1 MADPTAK
8 ELLALANS
16 RTDTVEGIVE
26 ALAKMTSEQEKGL
39 SRRLVDDVLAELEFD
54 PKGKLVNNARNIA
67 KLDRLLE
74 KVMKEHRDK
83 ETKALLAFVLASM
96 GTIAAF
102 NVKYFSAFT
111 TKKDA
116 TAMVKATDP
125 YVNAWLGIDNK
136 GKLKEGGYLDTLN
149 SDNTVRNKLR
159 DMMLRGLA
167 TGETLARLRK
177 GVRGYI
183 EGEPGKP
190 GALQARNDEVVNDV
204 FSKVDRYQA
213 NNVAAK
219 LDMNYAVYEG
229 GLIKTSR
236 KFCRERNGKVFT
248 RAEILKF
255 DPPTGKQPNYD
266 PLVDLGGYNCR
277 HHLNW
282 IPRTL
287 AVALRPDL
295 RTASELN

>member
-8 ELLALANS
+8 ELLNLANS
-16 RTDTVEGIVE
+16 RTDAVEGIVS
-26 ALAKMTSEQEKGL
+26 ALAEMTSEQERNL
-39 SRRLVDDVLAELEFD
+39 SRRLVDDVLGELEFD
-54 PKGKLVNNARNIA
+54 NKGKLVNSARNIA

-74 KVMKEHRDK
+74 KVMEEHRKK
-83 ETKALLAFVLASM
+83 ETKALLTFILASM
-96 GTIAAF
+96 GAITAF
-102 NVKYFSAFT
+102 NIDYFGNFT
-111 TKKDA
+111 TKKQA
-116 TAMVKATDP
+116 KAMVQAADP

-149 SDNTVRNKLR
+149 TDKTVRNTLR

-183 EGEPGKP
+183 EGGQGLP
-190 GALQARNDEVVNDV
+190 GALQKRNDEFVNDV

-213 NNVAAK
+213 NTVAEK

-255 DPPTGKQPNYD
+255 DPPTAKPPNYD
-266 PLVDLGGYNCR
+266 PLTDLGGYNCR

-282 IPRTL
+282 IPYTL

-295 RTASELN
+295 RRTPELN